1 MRIYYPD
8 DDDGDALRAR
18 EMYGAVI
25 ERGTVVWQDIGAVSA
40 PWWSL
45 SKTAIA
51 SAALVL
57 VQRGRL
63 DLDDSLLG
71 RGFTLRQ
78 LLYHAAG
85 LPDYGGLAEYH
96 RVPGART
103 VSVFAAVEDQGTVE
117 RAALALAKRA
127 ELA

>member
-25 ERGTVVWQDIGAVSA
+25 EGD
-40 PWWSL
+40 
-45 SKTAIA
+45 
-51 SAALVL
+51 
-57 VQRGRL
+57 
-63 DLDDSLLG
+63 
-71 RGFTLRQ
+71 
-78 LLYHAAG
+78 
-85 LPDYGGLAEYH
+85 GGLAGH
-96 RVPGART
+96 RCGIGTPGART

-117 RAALALAKRA
+117 RVALALAKRA

>member
-40 PWWSL
+40 PR
-45 SKTAIA
+45 A
-51 SAALVL
+51 
-57 VQRGRL
+57 
-63 DLDDSLLG
+63 
-71 RGFTLRQ
+71 
-78 LLYHAAG
+78 HA
-85 LPDYGGLAEYH
+85 PYQCSQ
-96 RVPGART
+96 P
-103 VSVFAAVEDQGTVE
+103 EDQGTVE